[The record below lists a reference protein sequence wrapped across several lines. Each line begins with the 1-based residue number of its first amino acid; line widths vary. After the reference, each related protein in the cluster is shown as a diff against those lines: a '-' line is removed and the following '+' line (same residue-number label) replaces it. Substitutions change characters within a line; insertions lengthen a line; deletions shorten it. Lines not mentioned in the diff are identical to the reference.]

1 MAEPWQ
7 SALEVLEEYTQA
19 MKYTSFSD
27 CEEVC
32 FLHASRLAQAVQRLP
47 HNAPSRLLPGDA
59 SGGGIEQPPET
70 KELPDVLPKTA
81 PAMVQALLK
90 NLEPTWRT
98 EVGSDGINS
107 MPWPCH
113 AQALLA
119 PEPFAATAQKGAV
132 LVAAEALAS
141 ELGGLLQS
149 APSWSVRQQGE
160 WALCSSMERFS
171 AFLRWLTSI
180 VISTTSEL
188 DDSSV
193 SSSTEDFSASLR
205 SVARLVSR
213 MSGYMQGAL
222 GSLDP
227 ARPVSARMGSAAE
240 GLDQAADELFQKALR
255 LLHAEALAKGERPG
269 ADAAA
274 HGTPEVRFRNHHRR
288 SMMGKRR
295 SILAIL
301 AGHPEWQLPH
311 EVRRQ
316 EGLHEH
322 LQEQREAVSSPSS
335 VNRPTDAVVE
345 APARRSLQAPAFEA
359 LDMGKDGVVSMDG

>member
-98 EVGSDGINS
+98 E
-107 MPWPCH
+107 
-113 AQALLA
+113 ALLA

-149 APSWSVRQQGE
+149 APNWSVRQQGE

-274 HGTPEVRFRNHHRR
+274 HGTPELRFRNHHRR

-301 AGHPEWQLPH
+301 AAHPEWQLPH

>member
-81 PAMVQALLK
+81 PAM
-90 NLEPTWRT
+90 
-98 EVGSDGINS
+98 
-107 MPWPCH
+107 
-113 AQALLA
+113 ALLA